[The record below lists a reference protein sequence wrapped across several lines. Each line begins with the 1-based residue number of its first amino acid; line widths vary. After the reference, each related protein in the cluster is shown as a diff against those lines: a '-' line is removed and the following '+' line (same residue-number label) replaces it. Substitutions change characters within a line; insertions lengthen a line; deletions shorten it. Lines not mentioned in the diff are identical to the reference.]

1 MIRIDFCV
9 RAPVEHLAIGE
20 FSLLLVSCALGQFV
34 VELLVAVVS
43 LFGRRGLG
51 LPPRACLQTHHST
64 SCHSPLGVALLVVLL
79 IASKP

>member
-1 MIRIDFCV
+1 MFGLRWNISRLGNSRFFSF
-9 RAPVEHLAIGE
+9 LAHW
-20 FSLLLVSCALGQFV
+20 GQFV